1 MNKIWKSKHTISAW
15 SHFYAND
22 FPKPFNNT
30 DYYQNVIRNLFK
42 NKDSNELVKIELEH
56 DVSEY
61 CYMSIK
67 IYAPTSKGIYIT
79 DIVDVE
85 QFINWYSKC
94 YGNIIFKHEVNNKI
108 IYAFNDC
115 YTPCVYTLH
124 NIIISL
130 EQYDNYITI
139 NRKTEINNF

>member
-42 NKDSNELVKIELEH
+42 NKDSNELIKIELEH
-56 DVSEY
+56 NVSEY

-79 DIVDVE
+79 DIVDVK
-85 QFINWYSKC
+85 QFVNWYNKC
-94 YGNIIFKHEVNNKI
+94 FGYYPSKHEVNNKI
-108 IYAFNDC
+108 IYSFIDC
-115 YTPCVYTLH
+115 YTLH

-130 EQYDNYITI
+130 NQYDNYILIT
-139 NRKTEINNF
+139 RRTEINKRGDER